1 MILFRPT
8 LNTGMSS
15 TGGGLR
21 TTPGNPYAVS
31 GVVVPYPPHEDSRDS
46 LKLPFIDGSLGNMGD
61 GMIG

>member
-1 MILFRPT
+1 
-8 LNTGMSS
+8 MSS

-46 LKLPFIDGSLGNMGD
+46 LKLPFIDSSLGNMGD